1 MGNITSFSDQ
11 NEIPFTKRQI
21 KKYGWVVDIPDSR
34 DIWVSIPEISNIK
47 TKTDLR
53 MSNFLPVVH
62 NQGDLGSC
70 ATHSVIDA
78 YTYDLNK
85 NGIKLEFIPS
95 ISFLYYNQRY
105 INGTEQY
112 DSGSSIRDTIKVI
125 NRIGLCSEELYPYDT
140 IFYTDKP
147 SLEAYTESKRNIR
160 PMLYK
165 RVKPVIDDILKVLCY
180 DIPVIFGF
188 SVCESFEHP
197 DVSKTGLVPVPKIGE
212 RVIGS
217 HTALIVG
224 YDTEKKLLIV
234 KNSHGIKFGALGYFW
249 LPFSYINSRYCAD
262 LWIVY
267 SNRPKKQQVH
277 VHQPQPQPQPQP
289 QQVVKIPEPQINT
302 PSPVQIPQQVPSPV
316 QIPQQ
321 IPSPVQIPQQVL
333 IPEQIPQKVPSPVQI
348 PQQVL
353 IPEQVFEQSKI
364 IEQMG
369 SSKIGQ
375 DAENLNHVVHPS
387 IPFSAP
393 IVLPKVSKN
402 ITRNRELSQISQQ
415 LPEQMNKYTQEYIDN
430 IIDSDDSDSVNYVY
444 KSEPESE

>member
-1 MGNITSFSDQ
+1 MGNITSSSEQD
-11 NEIPFTKRQI
+11 EIPFTRRQI

-85 NGIKLEFIPS
+85 NGIKLEFNPS
-95 ISFLYYNQRY
+95 VSFLYYNQRY

-125 NRIGLCSEELYPYDT
+125 NKIGMCSEELYPYDT
-140 IFYTDKP
+140 IFFTDKP

-165 RVKPVIDDILKVLCY
+165 RVRPVIDDVLKVLCY

-197 DVSKTGLVPVPKIGE
+197 DVSKTGLVPAPKIGE
-212 RVIGS
+212 RVVGS

-224 YDTEKKLLIV
+224 YDTERKLLIV

-262 LWIVY
+262 LWIIY
-267 SNRPKKQQVH
+267 SNKPKKQQVH
-277 VHQPQPQPQPQP
+277 
-289 QQVVKIPEPQINT
+289 QQVKVPQKVQD
-302 PSPVQIPQQVPSPV
+302 PVPVQIPQQAQEPQQVV
-316 QIPQQ
+316 QIPEPQIH
-321 IPSPVQIPQQVL
+321 IPSPV
-333 IPEQIPQKVPSPVQI
+333 QIPQKVPSPVQI

-353 IPEQVFEQSKI
+353 IPEQVFEQTKI

-369 SSKIGQ
+369 PSKISQ
-375 DAENLNHVVHPS
+375 DIENLNHVAYPS

-402 ITRNRELSQISQQ
+402 TTRKELPQISQP

-444 KSEPESE
+444 KSDLESE